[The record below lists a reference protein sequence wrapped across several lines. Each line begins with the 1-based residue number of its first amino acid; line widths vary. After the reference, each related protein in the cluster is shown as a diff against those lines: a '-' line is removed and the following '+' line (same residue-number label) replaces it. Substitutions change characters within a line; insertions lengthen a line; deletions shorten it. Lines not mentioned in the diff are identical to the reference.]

1 MIEEYQKIL
10 HEWSLPIELTVS
22 NPRYI
27 EYVENQSEDGAIDPL
42 NLKRAQRNLQ
52 MAMELRDDPE
62 LGTKLRQSQVN
73 PDAALSF
80 VSLMNRSDTIAS
92 KMMAVKTELQDL
104 IQHHQSLDLS
114 LWQDTLAILP
124 DLLSSSIHLDSINT
138 LTHLT
143 HTLTQEQ
150 DDLLKELDN
159 VLPLL
164 TDITQTPLT
173 HSDALNE
180 QLKSFLDALDLS
192 PAMTSLYDLEHKR
205 REMTAF
211 LSPSLATS

>member
-150 DDLLKELDN
+150 DKELDN